1 VDALL
6 TRTDSRL
13 QFCCSNSP
21 LAAERNV
28 IHNIALWFALALA
41 QPALAQTAPTAAPNP
56 LPANPLPAKPSATR
70 PSATKPS
77 PAKPSPAKPAAKKP
91 EAAKPDAAA
100 EHGPCIGVIPHIG
113 ESFAV
118 QSIGL
123 TVFGND
129 FKEVPIGSW
138 GLDDLIVARVRDAA
152 GPHFAVRRMAQP
164 ANAFEPYDHP
174 PLFHDP
180 DVQIKRVVQTIAGG
194 SGCER
199 YVVVVESGANWGD
212 SNQGVR
218 GIGIVH
224 RGGII
229 DRFSVTYLFA
239 VTYLYVFDGHTFE
252 LLKKGAGSL
261 TNETLGERLLNDLV
275 KPNPLHA
282 PNRELEDFSWP
293 PAPEAVTG
301 LREPTRALLAAS
313 LDKVLPGLLAP

>member
-1 VDALL
+1 MEERDVIRSFALL
-6 TRTDSRL
+6 L
-13 QFCCSNSP
+13 
-21 LAAERNV
+21 
-28 IHNIALWFALALA
+28 ALALA
-41 QPALAQTAPTAAPNP
+41 QPALAQTAPTAAPKP
-56 LPANPLPAKPSATR
+56 LP
-70 PSATKPS
+70 TKPS
-77 PAKPSPAKPAAKKP
+77 PTKPAAKKP
-91 EAAKPDAAA
+91 QPPKPDAAA
-100 EHGPCIGVIPHIG
+100 QSGPCGIGVIPHIG

-123 TVFGND
+123 TAFGND
-129 FKEVPIGSW
+129 LKEVPIGSW

-229 DRFSVTYLFA
+229 DRFGVTYLFT
-239 VTYLYVFDGHTFE
+239 VTHLYVFDGHTFE

-282 PNRELEDFSWP
+282 PDRELEDFAWP
-293 PAPEAVTG
+293 PTPDAVMG